1 MQNIS
6 IEAAKAK
13 GFISGYRV
21 GRIILACSIER
32 WKYGKLLKELRED
45 CTNIFKFHTGRRT
58 RYYYDPFEVLEKIK
72 GYKQYGNRHLSK
84 EKIDEYCNSVKEAKE
99 KRYSIFNIRSNNIYI
114 TIKIHSTT
122 ICILIYSN

>member
-72 GYKQYGNRHLSK
+72 GYKQYGKKCNDVK
-84 EKIDEYCNSVKEAKE
+84 EYCRKYLINLYGES
-99 KRYSIFNIRSNNIYI
+99 
-114 TIKIHSTT
+114 
-122 ICILIYSN
+122 IYSK

>member
-21 GRIILACSIER
+21 GRIILACSIEP

-45 CTNIFKFHTGRRT
+45 CRIYLNSIPDDAHDITTTPSRYWKKSRDISSTATGI
-58 RYYYDPFEVLEKIK
+58 L
-72 GYKQYGNRHLSK
+72 
-84 EKIDEYCNSVKEAKE
+84 AK
-99 KRYSIFNIRSNNIYI
+99 KKLMNTAIR
-114 TIKIHSTT
+114 
-122 ICILIYSN
+122 

>member
-32 WKYGKLLKELRED
+32 WKYGKLLKELR
-45 CTNIFKFHTGRRT
+45 G
-58 RYYYDPFEVLEKIK
+58 KIARI
-72 GYKQYGNRHLSK
+72 YL
-84 EKIDEYCNSVKEAKE
+84 NSIQGDAHG
-99 KRYSIFNIRSNNIYI
+99 I
-114 TIKIHSTT
+114 TMTPSRCWKKSRDISSMVIG
-122 ICILIYSN
+122 I

>member
-1 MQNIS
+1 MQIIS

-45 CTNIFKFHTGRRT
+45 CTNIFKFHTGRRNDIT
-58 RYYYDPFEVLEKIK
+58 TTPSRYWKKSRDI
-72 GYKQYGNRHLSK
+72 S
-84 EKIDEYCNSVKEAKE
+84 
-99 KRYSIFNIRSNNIYI
+99 
-114 TIKIHSTT
+114 STAT
-122 ICILIYSN
+122 GI

>member
-84 EKIDEYCNSVKEAKE
+84 EKIDEKKYSKLKYFKIIYKNLCDLWFE
-99 KRYSIFNIRSNNIYI
+99 KLNY
-114 TIKIHSTT
+114 
-122 ICILIYSN
+122 L